1 MWPSSSRPSPAQLHG
16 PHDVAGKHV
25 NFQVDPVA
33 WLFGAP
39 CRVGQGVGDDI
50 DAEAVPVYL
59 VDGERD
65 AVERHRALWR
75 YESGKFGRD
84 LHSEASR
91 FSIGANANDAGNAV
105 DVSGHDVSA
114 Q

>member
-16 PHDVAGKHV
+16 PHHVAGKHV

-75 YESGKFGRD
+75 SEARKFGRG
-84 LHSEASR
+84 LC
-91 FSIGANANDAGNAV
+91 
-105 DVSGHDVSA
+105 SGGGRMCICADEYD
-114 Q
+114 